1 MLKIIFL
8 KTLLNCGIFFKINNI
23 MKKGLLIILS
33 GPSGVGKG
41 TVRKYIMKRNVLDL
55 TFSMSMTTREPR
67 ATETNGVEYYFVSRE
82 EFQRNIDNDN
92 FLEWAEFVGNRYGTP
107 KNYVEELRN
116 QGKNVILEIEINGAE
131 QVLKK
136 VKDDRVI
143 SFFLKPPSLKQL
155 EERIRKRKSENE
167 ETIQK
172 RLNKGKAEME
182 KAKNYDFIILNDR
195 IKRAGE
201 EIISIIKQFD
211 AQ

>member
-1 MLKIIFL
+1 
-8 KTLLNCGIFFKINNI
+8 

-41 TVRKYIMKRNVLDL
+41 TVRKYIMKHHSFPMV
-55 TFSMSMTTREPR
+55 FSISMTTRE
-67 ATETNGVEYYFVSRE
+67 E
-82 EFQRNIDNDN
+82 EFQKNIDEDN

-107 KNYVEELRN
+107 KSKVEELRN
-116 QGKNVILEIEINGAE
+116 QGKNVLLEIEINGAE

-155 EERIRKRKSENE
+155 EDRIRKRKSESE

-172 RLNKGKAEME
+172 RLAKGRSEIE
-182 KAKNYDFIILNDR
+182 KAVNYDFVIVNDR
-195 IKRAGE
+195 IKRAGD
-201 EIISIIKQFD
+201 EIVSIIKKFD
-211 AQ
+211 AE